1 MLTST
6 SGRMLLVHT
15 GAIAAKT
22 TRNTIG
28 VQVMTLKGRH
38 TVKSVEPFREDM
50 VVKANRYRTKSLPAA
65 GAMPAAEDI
74 GEQLTLE

>member
-6 SGRMLLVHT
+6 SGRKLLVHT

-28 VQVMTLKGRH
+28 VQVLSLKGTHRLE
-38 TVKSVEPFREDM
+38 SVEPFVETM
-50 VVKANRYRTKSLPAA
+50 VAKPNRYRTKSLPAA
-65 GAMPAAEDI
+65 GAILSSEDI
-74 GEQLTLE
+74 GEQLTLS